1 MGIAPERVDHLLGQ
15 PPQWQLSL
23 SLLAAGIV
31 TLAAVAVL
39 GAATA
44 SVVPSGGISLAV
56 LVAQI
61 CMFAM
66 AVAPVL
72 GGAALVLTIRRALA
86 HARRVSS

>member
-1 MGIAPERVDHLLGQ
+1 M
-15 PPQWQLSL
+15 
-23 SLLAAGIV
+23 
-31 TLAAVAVL
+31 TLAAVAAL

-44 SVVPSGGISLAV
+44 SAVPAGGISLAV

-72 GGAALVLTIRRALA
+72 GGAALVLTVKRALRL
-86 HARRVSS
+86 RRPQTA